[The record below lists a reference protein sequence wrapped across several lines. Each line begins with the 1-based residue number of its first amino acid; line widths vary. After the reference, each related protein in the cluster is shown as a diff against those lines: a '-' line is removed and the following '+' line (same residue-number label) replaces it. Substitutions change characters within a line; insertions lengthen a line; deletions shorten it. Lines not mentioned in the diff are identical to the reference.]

1 MDHWS
6 KFHVLFPLA
15 RKSAAE
21 VGLNLQNLVFSY
33 LGTPRILHSD
43 NGREFV
49 NEIVSD
55 VAKSWPGKVT
65 IVNGRPRHPQSQGLM
80 WSRAIICFC
89 WQGNSML
96 KKCLESAFMNSM
108 NKMNHPPLE

>member
-1 MDHWS
+1 MWQVKHS
-6 KFHVLFPLA
+6 CTNFAQAARGKQSYNFATYQKNESLHCNKFHVLFPLA

-65 IVNGRPRHPQSQGLM
+65 I
-80 WSRAIICFC
+80 
-89 WQGNSML
+89 
-96 KKCLESAFMNSM
+96 
-108 NKMNHPPLE
+108 